1 MQRIDVKV
9 CVCTQCVMNGAMDI
23 VSSIEGLQKLKNQLR
38 FHTAIKVDDTKCL
51 CQKSDTE
58 LSPLVVVNDLRIEKA
73 TSEIVTAKIISDI
86 SKLNIESKPINKN

>member
-1 MQRIDVKV
+1 MQRIEVKV

-38 FHTAIKVDDTKCL
+38 FHTAIKVDDSKCL
-51 CQKSDTE
+51 CPKNSSE
-58 LSPLVVVNDLRIEKA
+58 LSPLVLVNNARIERA

-86 SKLNIESKPINKN
+86 SKLNDENKKRNE